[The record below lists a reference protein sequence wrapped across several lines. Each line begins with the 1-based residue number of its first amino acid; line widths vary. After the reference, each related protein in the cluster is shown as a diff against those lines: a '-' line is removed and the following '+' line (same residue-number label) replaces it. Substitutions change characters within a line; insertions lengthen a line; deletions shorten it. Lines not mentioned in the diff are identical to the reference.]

1 MLPRMGSRPVDM
13 ATERPS
19 DDSREQLVERG
30 ARMNL
35 PMRDQR
41 EVRK

>member
-19 DDSREQLVERG
+19 DDSREQPVERG